1 MAGCCIIISALIIVM
16 LLPLLV
22 ELNSFVIVFSNIFA
36 CLTLYRNWNDSLFC
50 LKKVSGL
57 RVN

>member
-36 CLTLYRNWNDSLFC
+36 CLTLYKNWNDSLLC
-50 LKKVSGL
+50 LEL
-57 RVN
+57 A